1 MPDELDPT
9 AGPWDEKKRMSR
21 LARAR
26 LLHGKLHRPRR
37 VSLPETGRSDAG
49 DSCGCAMGAKFLAA
63 GLILSILWYAWPG
76 HASSLSVGGI
86 VLRIFLWCFLA
97 AGAGKLVGL
106 AGYSLRQQ
114 RLRLRKSM

>member
-1 MPDELDPT
+1 
-9 AGPWDEKKRMSR
+9 MSQ

-26 LLHGKLHRPRR
+26 LLHGKLHQLRR
-37 VSLPETGRSDAG
+37 LSLPATARSNAG

-63 GLILSILWYAWPG
+63 GLILSILWYAWLG
-76 HASSLSVGGI
+76 HASGLSIGGI

-106 AGYSLRQQ
+106 VGYSLRQQ
-114 RLRLRKSM
+114 RLRLRKWM